1 MTTVS
6 AGNSS
11 LNVFD
16 QGTGPPVLL
25 IHGVGST
32 GEMWARDVEPLA
44 ERFRIVTYNR
54 RGYPGSG
61 ESPGDWAGHA
71 ADAAALIES
80 LDLAPA
86 AVVGYSGGAIAA
98 LWVALNRPEL
108 VERLVLVDPVVHVSK
123 SVTPRFAA
131 VLARYQLVRRL
142 RGARAAAPV
151 WFGYATSRSDGSGSV
166 WADPGVPESRRAL
179 LLGAADGVAADFGS
193 GDGRKEV
200 PAERLAGID
209 KPVFIIEAALSV
221 PFIRKAVKRL
231 AGLLPQAR
239 VLSVEGAGHTLAY
252 DRPEEF
258 RAALAEALTAE
269 R

>member
-6 AGNSS
+6 VGDSTVR
-11 LNVFD
+11 VFD

-32 GEMWARDVEPLA
+32 GEMWAGDIEPLTD
-44 ERFRIVTYNR
+44 RFRIVTHNR
-54 RGYPGSG
+54 RGYPGSA
-61 ESPGDWAGHA
+61 ESPGDWAGHG

-108 VERLVLVDPVVHVSK
+108 VERLVLVDPVVHGLK
-123 SVTPRFAA
+123 SITPRFAA
-131 VLARYQLVRRL
+131 VFARYQLVRRL
-142 RGARAAAPV
+142 RGPRAAV
-151 WFGYATSRSDGSGSV
+151 GIWFGYATARSDGSGSV
-166 WADPGVPESRRAL
+166 WADPAMPEERRAR
-179 LLGAADGVAADFGS
+179 LLGAAEGVAADFGS
-193 GDGRKEV
+193 GDGQKEV

-209 KPVFIIEAALSV
+209 RPVTIIEASLSV
-221 PFIRKAVKRL
+221 PFIRRSIERL
-231 AGLLPQAR
+231 KGLMPQA
-239 VLSVEGAGHTLAY
+239 SVVTIEGAGHILAY

-258 RAALAEALTAE
+258 RAALAEALA